1 MKQPPLIIPD
11 RVDVPAAVE
20 QTLANGVKL
29 YMLACDEFEVVRM
42 TFVFHAGVSMQKKP
56 FTASA
61 TANLLGEGT
70 VAFDSVEIA
79 ERLDYYGSWFDVN
92 IDRDYVYV
100 TFCSL
105 RKFFAQTAEV
115 AEQIILHPVFPEKEV
130 ATYCAKRRQQL
141 AVERRKVDTVVREA
155 FAKALF
161 GAEHPYG
168 TSSEERCYDDIRR
181 DDLAELYARLYTA
194 DNCFVVCSGRLDE
207 SVVERVRSM
216 AQALPAM
223 GMRDE
228 AAFPSPST
236 RHRVHVGFPSA
247 VQSAIRIG
255 RMLFDRR
262 HPDFVGMQVVA
273 TVLGGYFGS
282 RLMQNLR
289 GRHGYTY
296 GVMAAMVNFDRAGY
310 LAIATQVASEHTA
323 DALREIYAE
332 IERLREELV
341 PQEELSIVK
350 RMMIGEMM
358 RILDG
363 PFGVADV
370 TIENILCGMDNSATA
385 EAVDTILSTTPEDI
399 RRLARQYLARE
410 DLVETVV
417 GRPFAEA
424 EGSAAEPAA
433 R

>member
-1 MKQPPLIIPD
+1 M
-11 RVDVPAAVE
+11 
-20 QTLANGVKL
+20 
-29 YMLACDEFEVVRM
+29 
-42 TFVFHAGVSMQKKP
+42 
-56 FTASA
+56 
-61 TANLLGEGT
+61 
-70 VAFDSVEIA
+70 
-79 ERLDYYGSWFDVN
+79 
-92 IDRDYVYV
+92 
-100 TFCSL
+100 
-105 RKFFAQTAEV
+105 
-115 AEQIILHPVFPEKEV
+115 
-130 ATYCAKRRQQL
+130 
-141 AVERRKVDTVVREA
+141 REA
-155 FAKALF
+155 FARALF

-168 TSSEERCYDDIRR
+168 MSSEERCYDDVRR

-424 EGSAAEPAA
+424 QAVRDRVPLRRHPSG
-433 R
+433 RHVHGRRCRQ

>member
-1 MKQPPLIIPD
+1 MIPE
-11 RVDVPAAVE
+11 VD
-20 QTLANGVKL
+20 
-29 YMLACDEFEVVRM
+29 
-42 TFVFHAGVSMQKKP
+42 S
-56 FTASA
+56 
-61 TANLLGEGT
+61 
-70 VAFDSVEIA
+70 
-79 ERLDYYGSWFDVN
+79 
-92 IDRDYVYV
+92 
-100 TFCSL
+100 
-105 RKFFAQTAEV
+105 
-115 AEQIILHPVFPEKEV
+115 
-130 ATYCAKRRQQL
+130 
-141 AVERRKVDTVVREA
+141 
-155 FAKALF
+155 
-161 GAEHPYG
+161 
-168 TSSEERCYDDIRR
+168 
-181 DDLAELYARLYTA
+181 
-194 DNCFVVCSGRLDE
+194 
-207 SVVERVRSM
+207 
-216 AQALPAM
+216 
-223 GMRDE
+223 
-228 AAFPSPST
+228 
-236 RHRVHVGFPSA
+236 
-247 VQSAIRIG
+247 
-255 RMLFDRR
+255 
-262 HPDFVGMQVVA
+262 
-273 TVLGGYFGS
+273 
-282 RLMQNLR
+282 
-289 GRHGYTY
+289 YTY

-424 EGSAAEPAA
+424 EGSAA